1 MTDDVDLK
9 ELAVD
14 RTSASVKSGSGGMKL
29 VSRYLIPVGI
39 IAGFVAVVGW
49 SLKDYFVSTISVD
62 VIKVSTESTGATVGG
77 KALFRASGWIEP
89 RPTPIR
95 VAALAEGVVEQLLVV
110 EDQEIKAN
118 QPVVT
123 LVREDAQLE
132 LESAQAAVKVA
143 AAETRSATAVLAAA
157 RTDFEQPV
165 KLRAELATADS
176 QLAAVETR
184 LSNLPFEII
193 TARANST
200 FATEDFQSKKDAG
213 DVIPAIELKE
223 AEAKA
228 TTAKTK
234 LQELENQ
241 TPLLENEREALRQR
255 VSALETKLEL
265 NNDAKRV
272 LAEAEANQA
281 ATMAREIQANVKL
294 AEGELKLKRMTVV
307 APSDGRVLKR
317 MVSPGAHLSGG
328 PGHQGVHDGGVAI
341 TMYDPAKLQVRA
353 DVRFQDV
360 PRVFLNQE
368 VLLES
373 DVLSEPVKG
382 RVMYLNPEA
391 DIQKNILEVKVEVL
405 DPPGILKPQ
414 MLMNI
419 TFLSSNEAG
428 SENTGS
434 ITRIFVPDELVI
446 REQDGTFIWVADVS
460 TNTAVRQRIITSSQT
475 SGEEIEVTDGL
486 NISSRIIVS
495 PPSDLTDGAR
505 VSIK

>member
-1 MTDDVDLK
+1 MYK
-9 ELAVD
+9 
-14 RTSASVKSGSGGMKL
+14 RQGS
-29 VSRYLIPVGI
+29 
-39 IAGFVAVVGW
+39 
-49 SLKDYFVSTISVD
+49 
-62 VIKVSTESTGATVGG
+62 
-77 KALFRASGWIEP
+77 
-89 RPTPIR
+89 
-95 VAALAEGVVEQLLVV
+95 
-110 EDQEIKAN
+110 
-118 QPVVT
+118 
-123 LVREDAQLE
+123 
-132 LESAQAAVKVA
+132 
-143 AAETRSATAVLAAA
+143 
-157 RTDFEQPV
+157 
-165 KLRAELATADS
+165 
-176 QLAAVETR
+176 
-184 LSNLPFEII
+184 
-193 TARANST
+193 
-200 FATEDFQSKKDAG
+200 
-213 DVIPAIELKE
+213 
-223 AEAKA
+223 
-228 TTAKTK
+228 
-234 LQELENQ
+234 
-241 TPLLENEREALRQR
+241 
-255 VSALETKLEL
+255 
-265 NNDAKRV
+265 
-272 LAEAEANQA
+272 
-281 ATMAREIQANVKL
+281 
-294 AEGELKLKRMTVV
+294 
-307 APSDGRVLKR
+307 
-317 MVSPGAHLSGG
+317 HLSGG

-460 TNTAVRQRIITSSQT
+460 TNTAVRQRIVTSSQT